1 MSSSQP
7 RLINQRY
14 ALDANPR
21 SGGMADVYKA
31 IDMQSGL
38 KQVAVKIFKHGTL
51 EEDVLKEAFKREMNA
66 LKELKHPNIVEL
78 LDIGTDEE
86 TGHYFLVLEWM
97 ERNLQDVIKE
107 TQPQG
112 WDDFAEAIAL
122 PLLDALAFA
131 HTRNII
137 HRDIKPSNI
146 LVGDDNRPK
155 LADFSISKL
164 KRWLQPG
171 LTLEEFVSRPYAPP
185 EPDDGSYTYTRDV
198 FGLGVLVLDALT
210 DVDIFNYEDIGKALE
225 NFDAPD
231 EVISSIESSVSSD
244 PLERQANAII
254 LKSEIETIQNRRKV
268 EWVEKKRFYLQPTT
282 KWLRRLQ
289 EELSLSADDLKNTLL
304 EDLNTECGIRPY
316 QKNNQDVP
324 GQYLIS
330 GVEFSYH
337 VTIDEASADH
347 LVILNVSKQ
356 FNSSL
361 EWLREK
367 HSWIM
372 PYEFTFNRPLTWS
385 SIEGKQIIGE
395 LQQEVDEF
403 QNALKEE
410 LKEERE
416 QHLFRIWG
424 NILKAKTE
432 VEKDKETPLEY
443 KKTTIQG
450 KRIRFHL
457 KQIPEDD
464 LIGQPRQVKL
474 PNKAYVYV
482 SGEVEDVTG
491 DILTLVVDDGDPN
504 TIPSSGRLVFNT
516 YAAKVALDR
525 QKAALDAVRYDR
537 AARSDLRHL
546 LVHAND
552 VKKPDT
558 IDVQFIQHLDTAKQE
573 AVCAALR
580 AEDFLLVEGPP
591 GTGKTTFIAE
601 IILQT
606 LNQNPE
612 ARILLS
618 SQTHVALDNGLERI
632 YELKP
637 DLKMARIGRIG
648 DVRISPEMSKLLLE
662 NQMDSWSEDV
672 FTSGDKYLKN
682 WATQKGVSA
691 DDVELAIKLEELSFV
706 RKKIQILESECQKH
720 QSILD
725 RRNLR
730 DDGVTSLLAGE
741 KVTELQEEISHI
753 QSRVR
758 EHEREEKDLQ
768 NELRKRGDDE
778 ADLVA
783 FSAEELDEWVQD
795 LMPPDQEEAHVF
807 KQLLNIH
814 AEWQSR
820 FGKDPEFLV
829 ALLTRSQVIAGTCI
843 GIAGIKGIQDLD
855 FDLCIIDEASKA
867 TATEMLVPMSRS
879 KRWIVVG
886 DPKQLPPFEGEIIDK
901 PDLARKYDLNSQD
914 IKRTLFDHLLET
926 LPAECKKILSIQHRM
941 VAPIGDLISE
951 CFYDGKLESAKK
963 DTDDS
968 LQIILPKSVT
978 WLSFSKIGQHQEE
991 RDGSSFINPCEAK
1004 IVTQLLKRLNFL
1016 LKQQRKH
1023 YKVAILT
1030 GYSSQRMVLNRSIQ
1044 SEKRNWE
1051 HLEVDVNTVDAF
1063 QGREAD
1069 IAVYTV
1075 TRSNEK
1081 GNIGFL
1087 RDRERLNVALSRGKV
1102 ALVIIGDHVFCR
1114 TSKGDNPLKSV
1125 IDYIERYPE
1134 DCAIE
1139 LFDMEL
1145 N

>member
-1 MSSSQP
+1 MTSSQT
-7 RLINQRY
+7 RLINQQY
-14 ALDANPR
+14 VLYPNPR

-31 IDMQSGL
+31 IDMQSE
-38 KQVAVKIFKHGTL
+38 KHVAVKIFKHGTL

-107 TQPQG
+107 TQPEG

-146 LVGDDNRPK
+146 LVNDDNRPK

-171 LTLEEFVSRPYAPP
+171 LTLEEFVSRPYSPP
-185 EPDDGSYTYTRDV
+185 EHDDGSYTYTRDV
-198 FGLGVLVLDALT
+198 FGLGVLVLNALT
-210 DVDIFNYEDIGKALE
+210 DVDIFDYEDINKALE
-225 NFDAPD
+225 NFDAPY
-231 EVISSIESSVSSD
+231 EVISAIESSVSSD

-268 EWVEKKRFYLQPTT
+268 EWVEKKRFYLQPTN

-304 EDLNTECGIRPY
+304 EDLNTECGISPY
-316 QKNNQDVP
+316 KKENRDVS
-324 GQYLIS
+324 GHYNIS
-330 GVEFSYH
+330 GVNFSYH
-337 VTIDEASADH
+337 VAIDEASGDH

-356 FNSSL
+356 FNSDL
-361 EWLREK
+361 ERRREF
-367 HSWIM
+367 SWIM

-385 SIEGKQIIGE
+385 SIEGKQIIDE
-395 LQQEVDEF
+395 LQQEVEEF
-403 QNALKEE
+403 QNALKE
-410 LKEERE
+410 KQIEERE
-416 QHLFRIWG
+416 QHLFRVWD

-443 KKTTIQG
+443 KKATVQG

-464 LIGQPRQVKL
+464 LIEQPRQVNL
-474 PNKAYVYV
+474 PNKAYV

-491 DILTLVVDDGDPN
+491 DVLTLVVDDGDPN
-504 TIPSSGRLVFNT
+504 TIPSSGHLVFNT

-537 AARSDLRHL
+537 TARSDLRHL

-558 IDVQFIQHLDTAKQE
+558 MDVQFIQNLDSAKQA
-573 AVCAALR
+573 AVRAALG

-648 DVRISPEMSKLLLE
+648 DVRISREMSKLLLE
-662 NQMDSWSEDV
+662 NQMDSWSKDV
-672 FTSGDKYLKN
+672 FASGDKYLTN

-691 DDVELAIKLEELSFV
+691 DDVELAIKLEDLSFV
-706 RKKIQILESECQKH
+706 RKEIQNLEGECQKI
-720 QSILD
+720 QSRLD

-730 DDGVTSLLAGE
+730 DDGVTRLLAGE
-741 KVTELQEEISHI
+741 KVTELQEKISHI

-758 EHEREEKDLQ
+758 ERERKKKDLQ

-778 ADLVA
+778 ADLVE

-795 LMPPDQEEAHVF
+795 LIPPDREEAHVF
-807 KQLLNIH
+807 KQLLKIH

-843 GIAGIKGIQDLD
+843 GIASIKGIQDLD

-968 LQIILPKSVT
+968 LQIVLPKSVT
-978 WLSFSKIGQHQEE
+978 WFSSSNIGQHQEK
-991 RDGSSFINPCEAK
+991 RAGSSFTNPCEAA
-1004 IVTQLLKRLNFL
+1004 IVTQLLKRLDFL

-1044 SEKRNWE
+1044 SEKHNWE

-1081 GNIGFL
+1081 RNIGFL
-1087 RDRERLNVALSRGKV
+1087 RDWERLNVALSRGKV
-1102 ALVIIGDHVFCR
+1102 ALVIIGDHDFCR
-1114 TSKGDNPLKSV
+1114 TSEGNNPLKSV

-1134 DCAIE
+1134 DCAIKP
-1139 LFDMEL
+1139 FDMES

>member
-1 MSSSQP
+1 MTSSQP

-14 ALDANPR
+14 ALDPNPR

-107 TQPQG
+107 TQPEG

-146 LVGDDNRPK
+146 LVNDDNRPK

-164 KRWLQPG
+164 KRWLRPG
-171 LTLEEFVSRPYAPP
+171 LTLEEFVSRPYSPP
-185 EPDDGSYTYTRDV
+185 EHDDGSYTYTRDV

-210 DVDIFNYEDIGKALE
+210 DVDIFDYEDINKALE

-231 EVISSIESSVSSD
+231 EVISAIESSVSSD

-254 LKSEIETIQNRRKV
+254 LKSEIEKIQNRRKV
-268 EWVEKKRFYLQPTT
+268 EWVEKKTCYLQPTT
-282 KWLRRLQ
+282 KWFRRLQ
-289 EELSLSADDLKNTLL
+289 EELRLSADDLKNTLL

-316 QKNNQDVP
+316 QKNTQDVP

-356 FNSSL
+356 FNSDL
-361 EWLREK
+361 ERRREF
-367 HSWIM
+367 SWIM

-395 LQQEVDEF
+395 LQKEVDEF
-403 QNALKEE
+403 QNALKE
-410 LKEERE
+410 KQIEERE
-416 QHLFRIWG
+416 QHLFRVWG

-443 KKTTIQG
+443 KKTTVQG

-464 LIGQPRQVKL
+464 LIGQPRQVNL
-474 PNKAYVYV
+474 PNKAYV

-491 DILTLVVDDGDPN
+491 DVLTLVVDDGDPN
-504 TIPSSGRLVFNT
+504 TIPSSGHLVFNT

-558 IDVQFIQHLDTAKQE
+558 MDVQFTQNLDSAKQA
-573 AVCAALR
+573 AVRAALG

-648 DVRISPEMSKLLLE
+648 DVRISREMSKLLLE

-672 FTSGDKYLKN
+672 FISGDKYLKN

-706 RKKIQILESECQKH
+706 RKKIQNLEGECQKI

-730 DDGVTSLLAGE
+730 DDGVTRLLAGE
-741 KVTELQEEISHI
+741 KVTELQEKISHI
-753 QSRVR
+753 QSRIR
-758 EHEREEKDLQ
+758 EREREKKDLQ

-778 ADLVA
+778 ADLVE

-795 LMPPDQEEAHVF
+795 LIPPDREEAHVF
-807 KQLLNIH
+807 KQLLKIH

-843 GIAGIKGIQDLD
+843 GIASIKGIQDLD

-914 IKRTLFDHLLET
+914 IKRTLFDHLLAT

-978 WLSFSKIGQHQEE
+978 WLSSSNIGQHQEK
-991 RDGSSFINPCEAK
+991 RVGSSFTNPCEAA
-1004 IVTQLLKRLNFL
+1004 IVTQLLKRLDFL

-1044 SEKRNWE
+1044 SEKHNWE

-1081 GNIGFL
+1081 GDIGFL
-1087 RDRERLNVALSRGKV
+1087 RDWERLNVALSRGKV
-1102 ALVIIGDHVFCR
+1102 ALVIIGDHVFCH

-1134 DCAIE
+1134 DCAIKP
-1139 LFDMEL
+1139 FDMES

>member
-14 ALDANPR
+14 ALDANPQ

-38 KQVAVKIFKHGTL
+38 RQVAVKIFKHGTL
-51 EEDVLKEAFKREMNA
+51 EEDVIKEAFKREMNA

-107 TQPQG
+107 TQPEG
-112 WDDFAEAIAL
+112 WDDFAETIAL

-146 LVGDDNRPK
+146 LVNDDNRPK

-210 DVDIFNYEDIGKALE
+210 DVDIFDYGDINKALE

-231 EVISSIESSVSSD
+231 EVLSTIESSVSFD
-244 PLERQANAII
+244 PLERHANAII
-254 LKSEIETIQNRRKV
+254 LKSEIERIQNRRKV
-268 EWVEKKRFYLQPTT
+268 EWVEKKRFYLQPTN

-304 EDLNTECGIRPY
+304 EDLNTECGISPY
-316 QKNNQDVP
+316 KKENRDVS
-324 GQYLIS
+324 GQYNIS
-330 GVEFSYH
+330 GVNFSYH
-337 VTIDEASADH
+337 VTIDNFSGDH

-356 FNSSL
+356 SNSLL
-361 EWLREK
+361 EGRREN
-367 HSWIM
+367 SWIL
-372 PYEFTFNRPLTWS
+372 PYEFTFERPWNWS
-385 SIEGKQIIGE
+385 ETEGTQIVIE
-395 LQQEVDEF
+395 LQQKVYEF
-403 QNALKEE
+403 QDDLKEKQ
-410 LKEERE
+410 KEERE
-416 QHLFRIWG
+416 QHLFRVWS

-432 VEKDKETPLEY
+432 VEKGKETPLEY
-443 KKTTIQG
+443 IDATPVQG
-450 KRIRFHL
+450 KRIRFKL
-457 KQIPEDD
+457 KHIPEDD
-464 LIGQPRQVKL
+464 LIGQPRKVDL
-474 PNKAYVYV
+474 PNQAPV
-482 SGEVEDVTG
+482 SGEIEEVKDVY
-491 DILTLVVDDGDPN
+491 LTLVVDDGDPN
-504 TIPSSGRLVFNT
+504 TIPPRGSLVFDT
-516 YAAKVALDR
+516 YAARVALDR

-558 IDVQFIQHLDTAKQE
+558 MDVQFIQNLDNAKQE
-573 AVCAALR
+573 AVCAALG

-606 LNQNPE
+606 LKQNPE

-618 SQTHVALDNGLERI
+618 SQTHVALDNGLEKI
-632 YELKP
+632 YELRP
-637 DLKMARIGRIG
+637 ELKMVRIGRIG

-662 NQMDSWSEDV
+662 NQMDSWSKDV

-706 RKKIQILESECQKH
+706 RKEIQTLESECQKH
-720 QSILD
+720 QNILD

-730 DDGVTSLLAGE
+730 DDGVTRLLAGE
-741 KVTELQEEISHI
+741 KITELQEEISRI

-758 EHEREEKDLQ
+758 EHEREQKDLQ

-778 ADLVA
+778 ADLVG

-795 LMPPDQEEAHVF
+795 LIPPDREEAHVF

-867 TATEMLVPMSRS
+867 TATEMLVPMSLS

-901 PDLARKYDLNSQD
+901 PDLDPQD

-968 LQIILPKSVT
+968 LQIVLPKPVT
-978 WLSFSKIGQHQEE
+978 WFSSSNIGQHQEK
-991 RDGSSFINPCEAK
+991 RAGSSFTNPCEAA

-1016 LKQQRKH
+1016 LSNKGSII
-1023 YKVAILT
+1023 KVAILT
-1030 GYSSQRMVLNRSIQ
+1030 GYSSQRMVLDRSIQ

-1081 GNIGFL
+1081 GIIGFL
-1087 RDRERLNVALSRGKV
+1087 RDWERLNVALSRGKV
-1102 ALVIIGDHVFCR
+1102 ALVIIGDNVFCR

-1125 IDYIERYPE
+1125 IDYIERHPE
-1134 DCAIE
+1134 DCAIKP
-1139 LFDMEL
+1139 FDLESH
-1145 N
+1145 

>member
-1 MSSSQP
+1 MNSSQP

-31 IDMQSGL
+31 IDMQSDL
-38 KQVAVKIFKHGTL
+38 KQVAVKIFKHDTL
-51 EEDVLKEAFKREMNA
+51 EEDVLKEAFKRETNA

-78 LDIGTDEE
+78 LDTGIDEE

-97 ERNLQDVIKE
+97 DRNLQDVIKKTPPE
-107 TQPQG
+107 G

-146 LVGDDNRPK
+146 LVSDDNRPK

-171 LTLEEFVSRPYAPP
+171 LTLEEFVSRPYSPP
-185 EPDDGSYTYTRDV
+185 EHDDGSYTYTRDV
-198 FGLGVLVLDALT
+198 FGLGVLVLEALT
-210 DVDIFNYEDIGKALE
+210 DVNLFDYEDINKALE

-231 EVISSIESSVSSD
+231 EVLSTIASSVSFD
-244 PLERQANAII
+244 PLERQTNAII
-254 LKSEIETIQNRRKV
+254 LKSEIEKIQNRRKV
-268 EWVEKKRFYLQPTT
+268 EWVEKKRCYLQPTT
-282 KWLRRLQ
+282 KWFQRLQ
-289 EELSLSADDLKNTLL
+289 EELSLSADDLKNILL
-304 EDLNTECGIRPY
+304 EDLNTECGINPY
-316 QKNNQDVP
+316 KKENQDVP
-324 GQYLIS
+324 GHYIIS

-337 VTIDEASADH
+337 VAIDEASADH

-356 FNSSL
+356 FNSDL
-361 EWLREK
+361 ERRREF
-367 HSWIM
+367 SWIM

-385 SIEGKQIIGE
+385 SIEGKQIIDE
-395 LQQEVDEF
+395 LQQEVEEF
-403 QNALKEE
+403 QNALKE
-410 LKEERE
+410 KQIEERE
-416 QHLFRIWG
+416 QHLFRVWG

-432 VEKDKETPLEY
+432 VEKDRETPLKY
-443 KKTTIQG
+443 KKTTVQG
-450 KRIRFHL
+450 KRIIFHL
-457 KQIPEDD
+457 TQIPEDD
-464 LIGQPRQVKL
+464 LVGQPRQVNL
-474 PNKAYVYV
+474 PNKAYV

-491 DILTLVVDDGDPN
+491 DVLTLVVDDGNPN
-504 TIPSSGRLVFNT
+504 TIPSRGHLVFNT

-525 QKAALDAVRYDR
+525 QKVALDAVRYDR
-537 AARSDLRHL
+537 ATRSDLRHL
-546 LVHAND
+546 LNHADD

-558 IDVQFIQHLDTAKQE
+558 KNVEFIQDLDTAKQE
-573 AVCAALR
+573 AVCAALG
-580 AEDFLLVEGPP
+580 AEDLLLVEGPP

-601 IILQT
+601 VILQT
-606 LNQNPE
+606 LIQNPN

-618 SQTHVALDNGLERI
+618 SQTHVALDNGLEKI

-637 DLKMARIGRIG
+637 DLKMVRIGRIG

-662 NQMDSWSEDV
+662 NQMDSWSKDV
-672 FTSGDKYLKN
+672 FASGDKYLTN
-682 WATQKGVSA
+682 WATQKGISA

-706 RKKIQILESECQKH
+706 SKVIQNLEGECQKI
-720 QSILD
+720 QSRLD
-725 RRNLR
+725 RRHWR
-730 DDGVTSLLAGE
+730 EDGVTRLLAGE
-741 KVTELQEEISHI
+741 KVTELQEEISRI

-758 EHEREEKDLQ
+758 ELEREQKDLQ

-778 ADLVA
+778 ADLVE
-783 FSAEELDEWVQD
+783 FPAEELDEWVQD
-795 LMPPDQEEAHVF
+795 LIPPDREEAHVF
-807 KQLLNIH
+807 KQLLKIH

-867 TATEMLVPMSRS
+867 TATEMLVPMSLS

-886 DPKQLPPFEGEIIDK
+886 DPKQLPPFEGEISNK
-901 PDLARKYDLNSQD
+901 QHLARKYDLNPQD

-926 LPAECKKILSIQHRM
+926 LPEECKKILSIQHRM

-951 CFYDGKLESAKK
+951 CFYNGKLESAKK
-963 DTDDS
+963 DTDDN
-968 LQIILPKSVT
+968 LQIVLPKPVT
-978 WLSFSKIGQHQEE
+978 WFSYSNIAQHQEQSA
-991 RDGSSFINPCEAK
+991 GSSFTNPCEAA
-1004 IVTQLLKRLNFL
+1004 IVTQLLKRLNFIL
-1016 LKQQRKH
+1016 GQKQKS
-1023 YKVAILT
+1023 YTVAILT
-1030 GYSSQRMVLNRSIQ
+1030 GYSSQRMVLDRSIR
-1044 SEKRNWE
+1044 SEKHNWN

-1075 TRSNEK
+1075 TRSNKK

-1087 RDRERLNVALSRGKV
+1087 KDLERLNVALSRGKA

-1125 IDYIERYPE
+1125 IDYIERHPE

-1139 LFDMEL
+1139 LFDLES

>member
-1 MSSSQP
+1 
-7 RLINQRY
+7 
-14 ALDANPR
+14 
-21 SGGMADVYKA
+21 
-31 IDMQSGL
+31 
-38 KQVAVKIFKHGTL
+38 
-51 EEDVLKEAFKREMNA
+51 
-66 LKELKHPNIVEL
+66 
-78 LDIGTDEE
+78 
-86 TGHYFLVLEWM
+86 
-97 ERNLQDVIKE
+97 
-107 TQPQG
+107 
-112 WDDFAEAIAL
+112 
-122 PLLDALAFA
+122 
-131 HTRNII
+131 
-137 HRDIKPSNI
+137 
-146 LVGDDNRPK
+146 
-155 LADFSISKL
+155 
-164 KRWLQPG
+164 
-171 LTLEEFVSRPYAPP
+171 
-185 EPDDGSYTYTRDV
+185 
-198 FGLGVLVLDALT
+198 
-210 DVDIFNYEDIGKALE
+210 
-225 NFDAPD
+225 
-231 EVISSIESSVSSD
+231 
-244 PLERQANAII
+244 
-254 LKSEIETIQNRRKV
+254 
-268 EWVEKKRFYLQPTT
+268 
-282 KWLRRLQ
+282 
-289 EELSLSADDLKNTLL
+289 
-304 EDLNTECGIRPY
+304 
-316 QKNNQDVP
+316 
-324 GQYLIS
+324 
-330 GVEFSYH
+330 
-337 VTIDEASADH
+337 
-347 LVILNVSKQ
+347 
-356 FNSSL
+356 
-361 EWLREK
+361 
-367 HSWIM
+367 M

-395 LQQEVDEF
+395 LQQEVKEF
-403 QNALKEE
+403 QNALKEKE
-410 LKEERE
+410 IEERE
-416 QHLFRIWG
+416 QHLFRVWG

-432 VEKDKETPLEY
+432 VEKGKEKPLEY
-443 KKTTIQG
+443 IKATTVQG
-450 KRIRFHL
+450 KRIRFEL
-457 KQIPEDD
+457 KHIPEDD
-464 LIGQPRQVKL
+464 LIGQPRKVDL
-474 PNKAYVYV
+474 PNQAPV
-482 SGEVEDVTG
+482 SGEIEEVKDVY
-491 DILTLVVDDGDPN
+491 LTLVVDDGDPN
-504 TIPSSGRLVFNT
+504 TIPPRGSLVFDT
-516 YAAKVALDR
+516 YAARVALDR

-558 IDVQFIQHLDTAKQE
+558 MDVQFIQGLDSAKQA
-573 AVCAALR
+573 AVRAALG

-662 NQMDSWSEDV
+662 NQMDSWSKNV
-672 FTSGDKYLKN
+672 FASGDRYLKN
-682 WATQKGVSA
+682 WAIQKGVSA
-691 DDVELAIKLEELSFV
+691 DEVELAIKLEELSFV
-706 RKKIQILESECQKH
+706 RKEIQNLENKCQKIQSR
-720 QSILD
+720 LD
-725 RRNLR
+725 QNDERRSLR
-730 DDGVTSLLAGE
+730 DDGVTRLLAGE

-758 EHEREEKDLQ
+758 EHEREEKDLR

-778 ADLVA
+778 ADLVE

-795 LMPPDQEEAHVF
+795 LMPLDQEEAHVF

-901 PDLARKYDLNSQD
+901 PYLARKYDLNPQD

-941 VAPIGDLISE
+941 VAPIGDLISK

-968 LQIILPKSVT
+968 LQLVLPKPVT
-978 WLSFSKIGQHQEE
+978 WFSSSNIGQHQEK
-991 RDGSSFINPCEAK
+991 RAGSSFTNPCEAA
-1004 IVTQLLKRLNFL
+1004 IVTQLLKRLDFL

-1030 GYSSQRMVLNRSIQ
+1030 GYSSQRMVLDRSIQ
-1044 SEKRNWE
+1044 SEKHNWE

-1075 TRSNEK
+1075 TRSNKK

-1087 RDRERLNVALSRGKV
+1087 RDLERLNVALSRGKV
-1102 ALVIIGDHVFCR
+1102 ALVIIGDHAFCR

-1125 IDYIERYPE
+1125 IDYIEEHPE
-1134 DCAIE
+1134 NCAIE
-1139 LFDMEL
+1139 LFDMES

>member
-1 MSSSQP
+1 MTSSQT
-7 RLINQRY
+7 RLINQQY
-14 ALDANPR
+14 VLYSNPR

-31 IDMQSGL
+31 IDMQSE

-78 LDIGTDEE
+78 LDSGIDKE

-107 TQPQG
+107 TQPEG

-137 HRDIKPSNI
+137 HRDIKLSNI

-210 DVDIFNYEDIGKALE
+210 DVDIFDYEDINKALE

-231 EVISSIESSVSSD
+231 EVISAIESSVSSD

-254 LKSEIETIQNRRKV
+254 LKSEIETIQNRRNA
-268 EWVEKKRFYLQPTT
+268 EWDEKRQCYLRL
-282 KWLRRLQ
+282 LRAKGFQRLR
-289 EELSLSADDLKNTLL
+289 EELSLSADDLEKSLL
-304 EDLNTECGIRPY
+304 EDLNTECGISPY
-316 QKNNQDVP
+316 KKKNQDVP
-324 GQYLIS
+324 GHYNIS
-330 GVEFSYH
+330 GVNFGYH
-337 VTIDEASADH
+337 IAVDNASADH
-347 LVILNVSKQ
+347 LVILNVSKRS
-356 FNSSL
+356 NSSL
-361 EWLREK
+361 EWQREEL
-367 HSWIM
+367 SWI
-372 PYEFTFNRPLTWS
+372 PSYEFTFEQPWNWS
-385 SIEGKQIIGE
+385 ETEGKQIIGE
-395 LQQEVDEF
+395 LQQEVEEF
-403 QNALKEE
+403 QNALKE
-410 LKEERE
+410 KQIEERE
-416 QHLFRIWG
+416 QHLFRVWD

-443 KKTTIQG
+443 KKATVQG

-464 LIGQPRQVKL
+464 LIGQPRQVNL

-491 DILTLVVDDGDPN
+491 NVLTLVVDDGDPN
-504 TIPSSGRLVFNT
+504 TIPSSGHLVFNT

-558 IDVQFIQHLDTAKQE
+558 MNVQFIQNLDSAKQA
-573 AVCAALR
+573 AVRAALG

-682 WATQKGVSA
+682 WAIQKGVSA

-730 DDGVTSLLAGE
+730 DDGVTRLLAGE

-758 EHEREEKDLQ
+758 EHEREEKDLR

-778 ADLVA
+778 ADLVE

-820 FGKDPEFLV
+820 FGKDPAFLV

-901 PDLARKYDLNSQD
+901 PDLARKYELNSQD

-978 WLSFSKIGQHQEE
+978 WLSSSNIGQHQEK
-991 RDGSSFINPCEAK
+991 RAGSSFTNRCEAA
-1004 IVTQLLKRLNFL
+1004 IVTQLLKRLDFL

-1030 GYSSQRMVLNRSIQ
+1030 GYSSQRMELNRSIQ
-1044 SEKRNWE
+1044 SEEHNWE

-1087 RDRERLNVALSRGKV
+1087 RDWERLNVALSRGKV

-1114 TSKGDNPLKSV
+1114 TSMGDNPLKSV

-1134 DCAIE
+1134 DCAIKP
-1139 LFDMEL
+1139 FDMES

>member
-14 ALDANPR
+14 ALDANPQ

-38 KQVAVKIFKHGTL
+38 RQVAVKIFKHGTL
-51 EEDVLKEAFKREMNA
+51 EEDVIKEAFKREMNA

-107 TQPQG
+107 TQPEG

-122 PLLDALAFA
+122 PLLEALAFA

-171 LTLEEFVSRPYAPP
+171 RTLEEFVSRPYSPP

-210 DVDIFNYEDIGKALE
+210 DVDIFVYEDINKALE

-231 EVISSIESSVSSD
+231 EVLSTIESSVSFD
-244 PLERQANAII
+244 PLERQTNAII
-254 LKSEIETIQNRRKV
+254 LKSEIERIQNRRKV
-268 EWVEKKRFYLQPTT
+268 EWVEKKICYLQPTT

-304 EDLNTECGIRPY
+304 EDLNTECGISPY
-316 QKNNQDVP
+316 KKENRDVS
-324 GQYLIS
+324 GQYNIS
-330 GVEFSYH
+330 GVNFSYH
-337 VTIDEASADH
+337 VTIDDGSGDH

-356 FNSSL
+356 FNSDL
-361 EWLREK
+361 ERRREF
-367 HSWIM
+367 SWIM
-372 PYEFTFNRPLTWS
+372 PYEFTFNRPLNWS

-395 LQQEVDEF
+395 LQQEVEEF
-403 QNALKEE
+403 QNALKEKE
-410 LKEERE
+410 IEERE
-416 QHLFRIWG
+416 QHLFRVWG

-432 VEKDKETPLEY
+432 VEKSKETPLEY
-443 KKTTIQG
+443 IEATPVQG
-450 KRIRFHL
+450 KRIRFEL
-457 KQIPEDD
+457 KHIPEDD
-464 LIGQPRQVKL
+464 LIGQPRKVDL
-474 PNKAYVYV
+474 PNQAPV
-482 SGEVEDVTG
+482 SGEIEEVKDVY
-491 DILTLVVDDGDPN
+491 LTLVVDDGDPSA
-504 TIPSSGRLVFNT
+504 IPLRGSLVFDT
-516 YAAKVALDR
+516 YAARVALDR

-537 AARSDLRHL
+537 ATRSDLRHL

-558 IDVQFIQHLDTAKQE
+558 MDVQFIQYLDSAKQA
-573 AVCAALR
+573 AVRTALG

-606 LNQNPE
+606 LKQNPE

-618 SQTHVALDNGLERI
+618 SQTHVALDNGLEKI
-632 YELKP
+632 CELNP
-637 DLKMARIGRIG
+637 NLKMARIGRIG
-648 DVRISPEMSKLLLE
+648 DMRISSEMSKLLLE

-682 WATQKGVSA
+682 WATEKGVSA

-706 RKKIQILESECQKH
+706 RKEIQILESECQEI

-730 DDGVTSLLAGE
+730 DDGVTHLLAGE
-741 KVTELQEEISHI
+741 KVTELQEKISRI

-758 EHEREEKDLQ
+758 EHEREQKDLQ

-778 ADLVA
+778 ADLVE

-795 LMPPDQEEAHVF
+795 LIPPDREEAHVF
-807 KQLLNIH
+807 KQLLKIH

-901 PDLARKYDLNSQD
+901 PDLARKYDLDPQD

-968 LQIILPKSVT
+968 LQIVLPKPVT
-978 WLSFSKIGQHQEE
+978 WFSSSNIGQHQEK
-991 RDGSSFINPCEAK
+991 RTGSSFTNPCEAE
-1004 IVTQLLKRLNFL
+1004 IVRVLLNRLNFVL
-1016 LKQQRKH
+1016 ETKQKVS
-1023 YKVAILT
+1023 KVAILT
-1030 GYSSQRMVLNRSIQ
+1030 GYSSQRMVLDRSIQ
-1044 SEKRNWE
+1044 SEKHNWE

-1069 IAVYTV
+1069 IAIYTV

-1087 RDRERLNVALSRGKV
+1087 RDWERLNVALSRGKV

-1125 IDYIERYPE
+1125 IDYIEEYPE
-1134 DCAIE
+1134 DCTIE
-1139 LFDMEL
+1139 LFNIES